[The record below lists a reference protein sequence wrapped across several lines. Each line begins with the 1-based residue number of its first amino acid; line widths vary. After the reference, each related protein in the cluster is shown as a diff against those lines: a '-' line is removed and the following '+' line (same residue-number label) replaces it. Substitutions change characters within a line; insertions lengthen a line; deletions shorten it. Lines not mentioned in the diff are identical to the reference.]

1 MSNIN
6 VTVRMDSELKTR
18 ADEMF
23 AQMGMNLSTA
33 VNIFLRQTL
42 REGQLPFTPSLVPNA
57 ETVAALEESEQLLR
71 RLRSGEDV
79 QTFEVEDALRELKR

>member
-18 ADEMF
+18 ADEVF

-57 ETVAALEESEQLLR
+57 ETVAALEESEQ
-71 RLRSGEDV
+71 RSLPRYDV
-79 QTFEVEDALRELKR
+79 CVKKTQNSDVRTRF